1 MQTLL
6 NSAQNLEITNGATVA
21 QTISRNGRLY
31 TNQRNTVRPW
41 RFKFAAPGLLKWAD
55 YRDTLE
61 TVYYNDRWVPYS
73 LNIGATA
80 GSAWIAAYRGNHTLT
95 GNVLNNVTCTSATG
109 TSLVLTASANLTGK
123 TVLKRGDYIQPTG
136 HTYPYVVNADVAGV
150 ASGST
155 MTVSLNRSYIA
166 QAGYT
171 LAGST
176 LKVGPGCTFNM
187 IVTNLPAI
195 NLLPGQWV
203 EFTGDFELVEQVA

>member
-1 MQTLL
+1 
-6 NSAQNLEITNGATVA
+6 
-21 QTISRNGRLY
+21 
-31 TNQRNTVRPW
+31 
-41 RFKFAAPGLLKWAD
+41 
-55 YRDTLE
+55 
-61 TVYYNDRWVPYS
+61 
-73 LNIGATA
+73 
-80 GSAWIAAYRGNHTLT
+80 
-95 GNVLNNVTCTSATG
+95 
-109 TSLVLTASANLTGK
+109 
-123 TVLKRGDYIQPTG
+123 
-136 HTYPYVVNADVAGV
+136 
-150 ASGST
+150 